1 MWKGM
6 IVYANQQCTW
16 WIYCPGHAGMWISE
30 RVNRLVLRMPA
41 VGTLKIDKRD
51 IMQTFNECMLVE
63 VTITDGTEGSRM
75 LEFEIKYGSNRN
87 RRIVQSSQL
96 WLSYRNRHMRG
107 QIWLA
112 STSGKLEW
120 ATSTPYNICGREQNI
135 YGFAWKIKIGW
146 FLITSIYCF
155 ERRYMKVTMWSH
167 NLTCWWVALG
177 FILFFVCVK
186 VVNLLI

>member
-1 MWKGM
+1 MLLIICKMWEGM

-87 RRIVQSSQL
+87 RHIVQSSQL

-112 STSGKLEW
+112 
-120 ATSTPYNICGREQNI
+120 YNQWETGMGNI
-135 YGFAWKIKIGW
+135 YTLQHLREGTKHLWVCLKNKNW
-146 FLITSIYCF
+146 LIF
-155 ERRYMKVTMWSH
+155 
-167 NLTCWWVALG
+167 N
-177 FILFFVCVK
+177 
-186 VVNLLI
+186 N